1 MFKLT
6 QSKYIPL
13 SKVEVKSY
21 IDDKFSTRHIHLDSE
36 SNEKC
41 FVVAFKTLPSD
52 STGVAHILEH
62 TVLCGS
68 KKYPVRDPFFMMT
81 RRSLSTFMNAFTASD
96 FTAYP
101 FSTLN
106 DKDFSN
112 LLSVY
117 LDATFFPNLNE
128 LDFMQEGHRF
138 DFIKDNKSQEQIVLK
153 GIVYNEMKG
162 AMSSISSQA
171 DQGLNENL
179 FPNHTYG
186 YNSGG
191 DPQDI
196 PKLSYQNLLDFH
208 KKHYHPSNAIFFTY
222 GKIDIPSLQNQI
234 EHNVLKHFSPNAE
247 KIEVKESKYFRKPK
261 YALKNYKP
269 LSDDENNYHVL
280 VSWLLGTSL
289 DPVDKMEAK
298 LIESILLENSASPL
312 SKALEVTNLGS
323 VPSDMTSFDTYKKQ
337 MYFTAGLE
345 GVSANKEMKVEE
357 LIINVFKDLIKDGIP
372 QDLIDASL
380 HQLEIKLKKIS
391 GGFPYGLQL
400 LMSSMP
406 YILHDADVVS
416 SYDLETSLETL
427 KNRINKKGYLEGRI
441 TEMFLNNPSRLT
453 FQLVPDKDFDEKQ
466 DNKIK
471 EFLISKQKSL
481 SDNEIKKIN
490 KLNAELEIRQNTKDN
505 PDILPKVTVSDIGNS
520 KTYPKFETKN
530 KDGIN
535 RFFYKAGTN
544 GIDYFQKIF
553 PIIEPT
559 FDDLKYS
566 SLFSDIICE
575 VGIKNKGYEE
585 IQKRQ
590 SSTVGQ
596 ISSNF
601 SILREKNKDIFN
613 LAFKIGGY
621 SLQSNLNKLKDLF
634 YDTLEYFR
642 LDEKERI
649 NDITKMHISSFERNL
664 VNSGHYF
671 AMANS
676 DAQISKYGA
685 ISEYSNGIS
694 YLKNL
699 KKLKLSDGNIDV
711 ENLIDNFQ
719 SLKRKIVTKP
729 ITEVLVTSGELHDV
743 ENDHSILENRN
754 FFEIKK
760 INLNSDEVAW
770 VTETEVNFCAQS
782 FKTVDYSHNDAPTLS
797 VLGSVLRNGFLH
809 TAIRE
814 KGGAYGAGAMQD
826 MNARTFKFFS
836 YRDPNIEKTFE
847 AFNNSVN
854 WALNSITK
862 EKLEEGILNVIS
874 SIDKPSSPANEALS
888 DFNSNNNGFS
898 QEMRKKF
905 REDILSVTIDKLSYV
920 TKKYLTC
927 EPSRSVLTSKKN
939 KKTIENLNFK
949 PKYI

>member
-1 MFKLT
+1 
-6 QSKYIPL
+6 
-13 SKVEVKSY
+13 
-21 IDDKFSTRHIHLDSE
+21 
-36 SNEKC
+36 
-41 FVVAFKTLPSD
+41 
-52 STGVAHILEH
+52 
-62 TVLCGS
+62 
-68 KKYPVRDPFFMMT
+68 
-81 RRSLSTFMNAFTASD
+81 
-96 FTAYP
+96 
-101 FSTLN
+101 
-106 DKDFSN
+106 
-112 LLSVY
+112 
-117 LDATFFPNLNE
+117 
-128 LDFMQEGHRF
+128 
-138 DFIKDNKSQEQIVLK
+138 
-153 GIVYNEMKG
+153 
-162 AMSSISSQA
+162 
-171 DQGLNENL
+171 
-179 FPNHTYG
+179 
-186 YNSGG
+186 
-191 DPQDI
+191 
-196 PKLSYQNLLDFH
+196 
-208 KKHYHPSNAIFFTY
+208 
-222 GKIDIPSLQNQI
+222 
-234 EHNVLKHFSPNAE
+234 
-247 KIEVKESKYFRKPK
+247 
-261 YALKNYKP
+261 
-269 LSDDENNYHVL
+269 
-280 VSWLLGTSL
+280 
-289 DPVDKMEAK
+289 
-298 LIESILLENSASPL
+298 
-312 SKALEVTNLGS
+312 
-323 VPSDMTSFDTYKKQ
+323 
-337 MYFTAGLE
+337 
-345 GVSANKEMKVEE
+345 
-357 LIINVFKDLIKDGIP
+357 
-372 QDLIDASL
+372 
-380 HQLEIKLKKIS
+380 
-391 GGFPYGLQL
+391 
-400 LMSSMP
+400 MSSMP

-453 FQLVPDKDFDEKQ
+453 FQLVPDKNFAEKQ
-466 DNKIK
+466 DNLIK

-481 SDNEIKKIN
+481 SSKEIKKIN
-490 KLNAELEIRQNTKDN
+490 TLNAELEIRQNKKDN

-520 KTYPKFETKN
+520 KKYPKFETRN

-553 PIIEPT
+553 PILDPT

-585 IQKRQ
+585 TQKRQ

-634 YDTLEYFR
+634 FDTLEYFR

-729 ITEVLVTSGELHDV
+729 ITEVLVTSGELHDI
-743 ENDHSILENRN
+743 ENDHSILKNRN

-760 INLNSDEVAW
+760 INLNSDEAAW

-797 VLGSVLRNGFLH
+797 VLGAVLINGFLRNIV
-809 TAIRE
+809 TS
-814 KGGAYGAGAMQD
+814 
-826 MNARTFKFFS
+826 RTI
-836 YRDPNIEKTFE
+836 YN
-847 AFNNSVN
+847 
-854 WALNSITK
+854 LH
-862 EKLEEGILNVIS
+862 
-874 SIDKPSSPANEALS
+874 
-888 DFNSNNNGFS
+888 
-898 QEMRKKF
+898 
-905 REDILSVTIDKLSYV
+905 
-920 TKKYLTC
+920 YL
-927 EPSRSVLTSKKN
+927 
-939 KKTIENLNFK
+939 
-949 PKYI
+949 